1 MHRIGQI
8 NKLFPTKET
17 KNLIIC
23 LPGIGER
30 KGFSSL
36 ISSYIFDLNAFDGG
50 IQCFPLYYYEKRS
63 INHPMLFDAG
73 NEEDY
78 TRHDGITNFILD
90 RCREGYGPKVNK
102 EDIFYYVYGLLHSP
116 TYRRNFAA
124 DLKKKLPRL
133 PLVEKPTDF
142 WAFSKAGRALADLH
156 LNYESQ
162 PVWPEV
168 KVDGVESG
176 KFHVTK
182 MRFPNKGDKS
192 VIEYNPWIRV
202 SNIPLE
208 AYDYVING
216 RSAIEWVME
225 RYQIKTDKASGI
237 TNDPNDWADEVGNPR
252 YILDLLLSVLTVSME
267 TIEIVKEL
275 PVLEVAAME
284 SAHRHTNVWPRV
296 PRSERAMSQD
306 DYRQE
311 LAANGNQAGV
321 EPEDDIH
328 EFPFDADKIT
338 ISSVPVPVSRLLER
352 LKKETIS
359 SPAIQRS
366 EDLWTIQQQSR
377 LIESLMLRI
386 PLPLFYVAADND
398 ENWKIVDGL
407 QRVSA
412 LRNYLQNNQFTLSGL
427 EFLVELN
434 GSHYEDLPAKYQNR
448 IMDTTL
454 QFAVIS
460 STTPPEVQRNVFKRL
475 NTGGLPLSQ
484 QEIRHALYY
493 DERVANL

>member
-1 MHRIGQI
+1 
-8 NKLFPTKET
+8 
-17 KNLIIC
+17 
-23 LPGIGER
+23 
-30 KGFSSL
+30 
-36 ISSYIFDLNAFDGG
+36 
-50 IQCFPLYYYEKRS
+50 
-63 INHPMLFDAG
+63 
-73 NEEDY
+73 
-78 TRHDGITNFILD
+78 
-90 RCREGYGPKVNK
+90 
-102 EDIFYYVYGLLHSP
+102 
-116 TYRRNFAA
+116 
-124 DLKKKLPRL
+124 
-133 PLVEKPTDF
+133 
-142 WAFSKAGRALADLH
+142 
-156 LNYESQ
+156 
-162 PVWPEV
+162 
-168 KVDGVESG
+168 
-176 KFHVTK
+176 
-182 MRFPNKGDKS
+182 
-192 VIEYNPWIRV
+192 
-202 SNIPLE
+202 
-208 AYDYVING
+208 
-216 RSAIEWVME
+216 
-225 RYQIKTDKASGI
+225 
-237 TNDPNDWADEVGNPR
+237 
-252 YILDLLLSVLTVSME
+252 
-267 TIEIVKEL
+267 
-275 PVLEVAAME
+275 
-284 SAHRHTNVWPRV
+284 
-296 PRSERAMSQD
+296 MSQD

-493 DERVANL
+493 DERVANLLLNLANCYEFQKATDYSINDSRMAARELVLRFIAFLIRDISAYPKNDDMDGFLSDTMLLLSAMPELREDNLKKLFAHRKNNVDTHCLYTRFKDITDKFVLAMVRASKLFGAYAFRKSIPPERRTPINKALFETIAITLCELDEDSFMHLLNNKDVLFKEIENGFQGEIGYTISRDSHKLGSIKKRFNFFRGIFNKFGRWYNASQASS